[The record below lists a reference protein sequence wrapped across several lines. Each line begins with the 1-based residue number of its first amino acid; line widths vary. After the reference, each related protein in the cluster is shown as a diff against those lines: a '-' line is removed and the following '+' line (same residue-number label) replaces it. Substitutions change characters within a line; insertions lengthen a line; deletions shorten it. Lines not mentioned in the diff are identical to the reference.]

1 MYCKHFGF
9 EESPF
14 GVTSDPQFFYSN
26 IANEEILAALAR
38 EIERGNA
45 LVVVTGEAGTGKT
58 TLLRRLIGGLP
69 GTINC
74 AFIIVNARLSF
85 IALLR
90 RILKEVG
97 VSNTSTD
104 RESLLEQLNN
114 YVQEQFTK
122 DRSVA
127 LLFDE
132 AQAMSDEVLKEIPSL
147 CDSDSKKL
155 MSIVL
160 MGQPDLE
167 RRLGHSN
174 LRSLKQQITLT
185 RRLTPLK
192 QNDDV
197 GPYITSKLEQAGFK
211 GDELFE
217 PAAIERIISW
227 SSGIPRLINTICDNA
242 LLLAYQASE
251 CTVTAGMID
260 EVANHLRLV
269 ECPPR
274 AHQKKI
280 DEAGDQP
287 RFVGRSAIGEKIDA
301 VANQPR
307 FDDQPPVEDQ
317 SEIDEVASQLRLDDR
332 LPIEEQRK
340 IDEAINQ
347 PRFIDHS
354 PVADQKR
361 VDEVGD
367 QPHFDDQPPVEN
379 QIEIDEV
386 ASQLRLDDR
395 LPIEDQEKIDEV
407 GDQRRFVDRS
417 PIAEEIDA
425 VANQPR
431 FDDQPPVEDQS
442 EIDEVTSQL
451 RLDARLP
458 IEEQRKIDEAVNQP
472 RFIDHSPVADQ
483 KRVDEVGDQPHFDD
497 QPPVENQI
505 EIDEVA
511 SQLRLDDRLPIED
524 QEKLDEVGD
533 QPRFDDQPPV
543 EDQSE
548 IDEVPNQFGFDDRP
562 PIEDQE
568 KIDEVGDQPRFVD
581 RSPIAEEIDAVA
593 NQPRFDDQPPVE
605 DQREIDEVANQ
616 LHLVDDRSAGSDQ
629 KPMLEIEQTQK
640 LDIAFPME
648 SVEAGSIIDDNAGE
662 VSDQLIPPIYQ
673 ARTVGQRNYQLS
685 NVNRLRISIGAL
697 MILVVVAGGLAVFYP
712 RQRQAVVP
720 GINKYVE
727 NSRAEVNT
735 VAAPAKPTQVDTN
748 PVAEEGPQLAS
759 NSPPPSPVIQ
769 QDRGQKDARTAKKQ
783 NLVEVANVDKLV
795 RPVSQQIYRVSG
807 PSFLRNRP
815 TANAEIVDTLQP
827 GIRIAIIS
835 RSGEYFRVRSLG
847 DANVFG
853 FVHKEDAFFERIQ

>member
-287 RFVGRSAIGEKIDA
+287 RF
-301 VANQPR
+301 
-307 FDDQPPVEDQ
+307 DDQPPVEDQ

-407 GDQRRFVDRS
+407 GDQ
-417 PIAEEIDA
+417 P
-425 VANQPR
+425 
-431 FDDQPPVEDQS
+431 
-442 EIDEVTSQL
+442 L
-451 RLDARLP
+451 
-458 IEEQRKIDEAVNQP
+458 
-472 RFIDHSPVADQ
+472 
-483 KRVDEVGDQPHFDD
+483 
-497 QPPVENQI
+497 
-505 EIDEVA
+505 
-511 SQLRLDDRLPIED
+511 
-524 QEKLDEVGD
+524 
-533 QPRFDDQPPV
+533 
-543 EDQSE
+543 
-548 IDEVPNQFGFDDRP
+548 
-562 PIEDQE
+562 
-568 KIDEVGDQPRFVD
+568 FVD